1 MRPSHA
7 MKIVMFFRLIFVA
20 CLVAAASAQTIDADR
35 DALFAAIRRGAT
47 GDVER
52 LIAKGVSPNA
62 RDAQGTPALM
72 AAALFA
78 DADIVELLLKRGADP
93 NVADESGATALMW
106 SVPDRAKIQSLL
118 ERGAAVDARSD
129 TGRTALLVA
138 ASYPGTVDVLRL
150 LLARGADLRA
160 QDRAGTTALAL
171 AVRSADVDVVRLLIE
186 RGLNPDALNPG
197 ARRAALA
204 RNYRPTIDYL
214 ISKGLGPIQDE
225 LYTTASW
232 EPPEL
237 LARAIDAGAAVNA
250 SNAAQYGR
258 TPLLTAVAS
267 EAAGADTLKLLLDR
281 GADPNTATAEG
292 ETPLDWAIYKGD
304 PVKIQLLEQRGAMR
318 GTGPRREAIAPPAT
332 GGIADPRVSLRRSL
346 ARLLDVAPAFPE
358 HTSCISCHHNALP
371 AIAASTARRKGIEID
386 EARARANLDHIVEF
400 FTASMPRMMLGDPA
414 VGGEALTAG
423 YVQVALARENHPLDT
438 MTAAI
443 THWLIARQMPDGT
456 WLGNGLNRPP
466 SEYSSISHT
475 AMAAA
480 GLTSY
485 DIPALKSQIEQSL
498 RRAQQWLLGAEP
510 RSAEE
515 RGMRLMGLV
524 WTKAPRPRVE
534 AAIRDVRTRQEADGG
549 WSQFGRTAP
558 DAYATGLSLFA
569 LCVAGVPPTDDS
581 YQRGVAF
588 LLGTQYPD
596 GTWLVKT
603 HSFPVQRYFESGF
616 PFGRHQ
622 WISTAGTSW
631 ASLAIAQTLT
641 GGTTCG
647 DTNRENAGRR

>member
-1 MRPSHA
+1 
-7 MKIVMFFRLIFVA
+7 MFLRLLFAA

-35 DALFAAIRRGAT
+35 DALFAAIRRGAAR
-47 GDVER
+47 DVER
-52 LIAKGVSPNA
+52 LLAKGASPNA

-78 DADIVELLLKRGADP
+78 DAEMVELLLKRGADP

-106 SVPDRAKIQSLL
+106 SVPDRAKVQRLL
-118 ERGAAVDARSD
+118 DRGATIDARSE

-138 ASYPGTVDVLRL
+138 ASYPGTVDLLRL

-171 AVRSADVDVVRLLIE
+171 AVRSADVDVVRFLVE
-186 RGLNPDALNPG
+186 RGLNPDALTPG

-214 ISKGLGPIQDE
+214 ISKGLAPIQDE
-225 LYTTASW
+225 LYTTATW

-237 LARAIDAGAAVNA
+237 LARAIDAGASVNA
-250 SNAAQYGR
+250 SNGAQYGR

-267 EAAGADTLKLLLDR
+267 EAASAATLKLLLDR
-281 GADPNTATAEG
+281 GADPNTGTTEG
-292 ETPLDWAIYKGD
+292 ETPLDWALYKGD
-304 PVKIQLLEQRGAMR
+304 RAKIELLEQRGAMR
-318 GTGPRREAIAPPAT
+318 GTGPRREPIAPPAP
-332 GGIADPRVSLRRSL
+332 GGIADPRVSLRQSL
-346 ARLLDVAPAFPE
+346 ARVLEVAPGFPE
-358 HTSCISCHHNALP
+358 RTSCISCHHNALP

-386 EARARANLDHIVEF
+386 EARARANLDRMIEF
-400 FTASMPRMMLGDPA
+400 FTASMPRMMQGDPA

-423 YVQVALARENHPLDT
+423 YVQMALARENHPLDA
-438 MTAAI
+438 MTATI
-443 THWLIARQMPDGT
+443 TRWLIARQMPDGH

-466 SEYSSISHT
+466 SEYSFISHT

-485 DIPALKSQIEQSL
+485 DIPGLRSQIDQSL
-498 RRAQQWLLGAEP
+498 RRAQQWLLAAEP

-534 AAIRDVRTRQEADGG
+534 SAIRDVRARQDTDGG

-581 YQRGVAF
+581 YQKGVAF
-588 LLGTQYPD
+588 LLSTQYQD

-631 ASLAIAQTLT
+631 ASLAIAQTLP

-647 DTNRENAGRR
+647 GTT